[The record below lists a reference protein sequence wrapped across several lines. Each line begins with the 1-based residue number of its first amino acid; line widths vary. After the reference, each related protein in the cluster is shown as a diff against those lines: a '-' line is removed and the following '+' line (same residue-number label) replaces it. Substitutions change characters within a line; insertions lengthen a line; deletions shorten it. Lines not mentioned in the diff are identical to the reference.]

1 VGTRGRRRSAI
12 AGAVALAAGLI
23 GWALPA
29 STASATDPVPIVLS
43 PITVVTIGFDDGT
56 ADQFAAR
63 IPLHEHGM
71 NATFF
76 INSGPIAAGDPDHM
90 TVEDLGVLAGLG
102 NEIGGH
108 TVDHANI
115 QPLSEADA
123 THEVCDDRAQLTAW
137 GVEQHFPAPTSFAY
151 PFGSWDATSETIV
164 QGCGYDSARTVS
176 GVSIHVAKGK
186 IGETIPPADPYATR
200 TPPNPKKATKLA
212 TMKQYVINAEAGV
225 ASSGQSLW
233 IQFVFHR
240 YCDAH
245 CGAYTIQPDK
255 FTKLLDFLYAEEH
268 PPSPQAP
275 RVTVLTTAQA
285 MALGANPV
293 PQP

>member
-12 AGAVALAAGLI
+12 GGALALAAGVI

-29 STASATDPVPIVLS
+29 SSASASDPIPLVTTPT
-43 PITVVTIGFDDGT
+43 TVVTIGFDDGT

-63 IPLHEHGM
+63 TVLADHGM

-76 INSGPIAAGDPDHM
+76 INSGPILAGDPDHM
-90 TVEDLGVLAGLG
+90 TPAQLGALAALG

-108 TVDHANI
+108 TIDHANI
-115 QPLSEADA
+115 QPLSTADA
-123 THEVCDDRAQLTAW
+123 THEVCDDRTQLTQW
-137 GVEQHFPAPTSFAY
+137 GQQYGFPAPVSFAY
-151 PFGSWDATSETIV
+151 PFGSWDTNSEGIV
-164 QGCGYDSARTVS
+164 RGCGYESARTVS
-176 GVSIHVAKGK
+176 GVSIHVSKGK

-200 TPPNPKKATKLA
+200 TPPNPKKATKLS
-212 TMKQYVINAEAGV
+212 TMEKYVTNAEAGV

-240 YCDAH
+240 YCPSH

-255 FTKLLDFLYAEEH
+255 FTALLDFLQAEE
-268 PPSPQAP
+268 QAQ

-285 MALGANPV
+285 MALS
-293 PQP
+293 

>member
-1 VGTRGRRRSAI
+1 MGTRGRRRSTI
-12 AGAVALAAGLI
+12 AGALALAAGVI

-29 STASATDPVPIVLS
+29 SSASASSPTTVTT

-63 IPLHEHGM
+63 LPLQDHGM

-76 INSGPIAAGDPDHM
+76 INSGPILAGDPGHM
-90 TVEDLGVLAGLG
+90 TVAQLGTLAGLG

-108 TVDHANI
+108 TIDHANI
-115 QPLSEADA
+115 QPLSAADA
-123 THEVCDDRAQLTAW
+123 THEVCDDRAQLAQW
-137 GVEQHFPAPTSFAY
+137 GQQEGFPAPTSFAY
-151 PFGSWDATSETIV
+151 PFGSYDANSEAIV
-164 QGCGYDSARTVS
+164 ANCGYDSARTVS

-186 IGETIPPADPYATR
+186 IGETIPPLDPYATR

-212 TMKQYVINAEAGV
+212 TMERYVTNAEQGV
-225 ASSGQSLW
+225 ADSGQSLW

-245 CGAYTIQPDK
+245 CGAYTIQPAK
-255 FTKLLDFLYAEEH
+255 FTALLDFLQTEEGKNL
-268 PPSPQAP
+268 
-275 RVTVLTTAQA
+275 VTVRTTAQA
-285 MALGANPV
+285 MALG
-293 PQP
+293 

>member
-1 VGTRGRRRSAI
+1 VATKGRRRSEI
-12 AGAVALAAGLI
+12 AGAVALAAGVI

-29 STASATDPVPIVLS
+29 STASASSAQTLTS

-63 IPLHEHGM
+63 TVLADHGM

-76 INSGPIAAGDPDHM
+76 INSGPILAGDPDHM
-90 TVEDLGVLAGLG
+90 TPADLGALAALG

-115 QPLSEADA
+115 QPLSTADA
-123 THEVCDDRAQLTAW
+123 THEVCDDRAQLVQW
-137 GVEQHFPAPTSFAY
+137 GFNPTSFAY
-151 PFGSWDATSETIV
+151 PFGSWDTNSEAIV
-164 QGCGYDSARTVS
+164 AGCGYDSARTVS

-200 TPPNPKKATKLA
+200 TPPNPKKATKLS
-212 TMKQYVINAEAGV
+212 TMERYVTNAESGV
-225 ASSGQSLW
+225 ASGGQSLW
-233 IQFVFHR
+233 VQFVFHR

-245 CGAYTIQPDK
+245 CGAYTVQPAK
-255 FTKLLDFLYAEEH
+255 FKGLLDFLKVEEGKGL
-268 PPSPQAP
+268 
-275 RVTVLTTAQA
+275 VTVLTTAQA
-285 MALGANPV
+285 MALGGTPV

>member
-1 VGTRGRRRSAI
+1 MRTRGRRRSAI
-12 AGAVALAAGLI
+12 AGAVALAAGVI

-29 STASATDPVPIVLS
+29 TTASASDPVPIPLPS
-43 PITVVTIGFDDGT
+43 PVVVVTIGFDDGT

-63 IPLHEHGM
+63 TVLADHGM

-76 INSGPIAAGDPDHM
+76 INSGPILAGDPDHM
-90 TVEDLGVLAGLG
+90 TVAQLGTLAALG

-115 QPLSEADA
+115 QPLSTADA
-123 THEVCDDRAQLTAW
+123 THEVCDDRAQLTQW
-137 GVEQHFPAPTSFAY
+137 GQQEGFPAPTSFAY
-151 PFGSWDATSETIV
+151 PFGSWDTNSEAIV
-164 QGCGYDSARTVS
+164 ASCGYTSARTVS
-176 GVSIHVAKGK
+176 GVSIHVSKGK

-212 TMKQYVINAEAGV
+212 TMEKYVTNAEAGV
-225 ASSGQSLW
+225 ASTGQNLW

-245 CGAYTIQPDK
+245 CGAYTVQPAK
-255 FTKLLDFLYAEEH
+255 FTALLDFLQVQEGENL
-268 PPSPQAP
+268 
-275 RVTVLTTAQA
+275 VTVLTTAQA
-285 MALGANPV
+285 MALS
-293 PQP
+293 

>member
-1 VGTRGRRRSAI
+1 MGTRGRRRSAI

-29 STASATDPVPIVLS
+29 STASASDPIPIVLS
-43 PITVVTIGFDDGT
+43 PTTVVTIGFDDGT
-56 ADQFAAR
+56 ADQFAVR
-63 IPLHEHGM
+63 RPLKRHGM

-90 TVEDLGVLAGLG
+90 TVVQLGKLAALG
-102 NEIGGH
+102 NEIAGH

-115 QPLSEADA
+115 QPLSPTDA
-123 THEVCDDRAQLTAW
+123 MHEVCDDRTQLTAW
-137 GVEQHFPAPTSFAY
+137 GQQQGFPAPVSFAY
-151 PFGSWDATSETIV
+151 PFGSWDANAEAIV
-164 QGCGYDSARTVS
+164 QGCGYESARTVS
-176 GVSIHVAKGK
+176 GVSIHVSKGK
-186 IGETIPPADPYATR
+186 IGETIPPADPFATR
-200 TPPNPKKATKLA
+200 TPPNPKKATKLS
-212 TMKQYVINAEAGV
+212 TMETYVTNAEAGV
-225 ASSGQSLW
+225 AANWQDLW

-240 YCDAH
+240 YCPAH

-255 FTKLLDFLYAEEH
+255 FKALLDFLQAEE
-268 PPSPQAP
+268 QAG

-285 MALGANPV
+285 MALGSTPS

>member
-12 AGAVALAAGLI
+12 VGALALAAGVI

-29 STASATDPVPIVLS
+29 SSASASDPVPLVTT

-63 IPLHEHGM
+63 LVLQDHGM

-76 INSGPIAAGDPDHM
+76 INSGPILAGDPDHM
-90 TVEDLGVLAGLG
+90 TPAQLGALAALG

-115 QPLSEADA
+115 QPLSTADA
-123 THEVCDDRAQLTAW
+123 THEVCDDRTQLTQW
-137 GVEQHFPAPTSFAY
+137 GQQYQFPAPVSFAY
-151 PFGSWDATSETIV
+151 PFGSWDTNSEAIV
-164 QGCGYDSARTVS
+164 ASCGYTSARTVS
-176 GVSIHVAKGK
+176 GVSIHVSKGK

-200 TPPNPKKATKLA
+200 TPPNPKKATKLS
-212 TMKQYVINAEAGV
+212 TMEKYVTNAEAGV
-225 ASSGQSLW
+225 AASGQDLW

-240 YCDAH
+240 YCPSH

-255 FTKLLDFLYAEEH
+255 FTALLDFLQAEE
-268 PPSPQAP
+268 QAQ
-275 RVTVLTTAQA
+275 RVSVLTTAQA
-285 MALGANPV
+285 MALG
-293 PQP
+293 